1 MALIYRAQLRPTKQ
15 ELISAWLPAQPW
27 FEAGDPGALELLGAY
42 RFDDP
47 DDAVGLETHLVSVG
61 GTVYQ
66 VPLAYR
72 GSELPGEQES
82 LVGTME
88 HSVLGRRWVYDAFA
102 EPTYADA
109 LLTALMAGPAQ
120 AEQFLD
126 VDGRREP
133 LPPTL
138 DIARRG
144 PTVDPVPH
152 LGRLAP
158 VTTGSTT
165 TLGSTDVTVSVPR
178 VLDLSGHIGGEWA
191 LTGQWDGAGRPVQ
204 LASLVREGT

>member
-1 MALIYRAQLRPTKQ
+1 MALIYRAELRPTKQ
-15 ELISAWLPAQPW
+15 ELIASWLPAQPW
-27 FEAGDPGALELLGAY
+27 FDGGDPGTLDILGAY

-47 DDAVGLETHLVSVG
+47 DDAVGLETHLVAVG

-72 GSELPGEQES
+72 GSELAAASES

-88 HSVLGRRWVYDAFA
+88 HSVLGHRWVYDAFA

-126 VDGRREP
+126 VDGSREP

-138 DIARRG
+138 NIARRG
-144 PTVDPVPH
+144 PAVDPVPH

-158 VTTGSTT
+158 VTVDATT
-165 TLGSTDVTVSVPR
+165 TLGSTDVTVSVSR
-178 VLDLSGHIGGEWA
+178 VLDLGGHVGGEWA
-191 LTGQWDGAGRPVQ
+191 LTAQWDGSPGPVQ
-204 LASLVREGT
+204 LASLVREGN